1 MALAHMHASGM
12 GGIRTAG
19 DLVARMQFSQKM
31 RLNEAKEY
39 VAGKLKV
46 SVDDLVD
53 EVVMNELRQELDI
66 STVYAGMGEMARGI
80 ESKFRIA
87 KLLDME
93 INSVQRFLRKTNWQH

>member
-19 DLVARMQFSQKM
+19 DLVARMQLSKKM

-53 EVVMNELRQELDI
+53 EVIMNEVRQDLDI
-66 STVYAGMGEMARGI
+66 STVYAGMGEMSRGI

-87 KLLDME
+87 KLLDLE
-93 INSVQRFLRKTNWQH
+93 INSVQRFLRKTNWQY